1 MAEVEIED
9 SIYAPNNGQKD
20 YPICTAF
27 QSDPEDRTPPP
38 PPPGIPPVI
47 PPVDPGRGRLARPR
61 RGRVSSV
68 TPKILQNKS
77 RPLRTPPPFFVAEV
91 VAKPVL
97 RSPVP

>member
-38 PPPGIPPVI
+38 RDPP
-47 PPVDPGRGRLARPR
+47 RGSGARTV
-61 RGRVSSV
+61 GA
-68 TPKILQNKS
+68 TPTGTCL
-77 RPLRTPPPFFVAEV
+77 FCYAENTSEQ
-91 VAKPVL
+91 K
-97 RSPVP
+97 